1 MQGLTTEELKDSF
14 NFQVYYPS
22 AKEIHMAMEKSN
34 VFAIQKFEMR
44 ETIIASEIFEQ
55 GWQSFLENPKLYGNM
70 ISNTLRF
77 AFGELLELH
86 IGVELANTYF
96 QCLKQSFAI
105 HVVKD
110 SFRKLPSEILLV
122 LKCK

>member
-1 MQGLTTEELKDSF
+1 
-14 NFQVYYPS
+14 
-22 AKEIHMAMEKSN
+22 MAVEKSN
-34 VFAIQKFEMR
+34 VFAIQKFEVR
-44 ETIIASEIFEQ
+44 ETINASEIFEQ
-55 GWQSFLENPKLYGNM
+55 GQQSFLENLELYGNM

-77 AFGELLELH
+77 AFGELLEGY

-96 QCLKQSFAI
+96 QHLKQKFAI

-122 LKCK
+122 LKCE

>member
-1 MQGLTTEELKDSF
+1 LTTEKLKDSF
-14 NFQVYYPS
+14 NLPLYYPS
-22 AKEIHMAMEKSN
+22 AKEIHMVVEKSN
-34 VFAIQKFEMR
+34 AFAMQKFEVR

-55 GWQSFLENPKLYGNM
+55 GRQSFLENPELHGNI
-70 ISNTLRF
+70 ISNTLRSTF
-77 AFGELLELH
+77 RELLESH

-96 QCLKQSFAI
+96 ICLKQKFAI

-110 SFRKLPSEILLV
+110 SFRKLPSEILLI